1 MPIVPATECPPGERA
16 PAPDWPRSV
25 PSPVSRRIACRSDC
39 KIAGPPEPPCR
50 IDHKTYR
57 PPETEIPVVDTR
69 IECQLFQKRGVGYRV
84 SGIRCQ
90 VSGVDYQL
98 SRTRWN
104 GSSWSPAGFGVN
116 IPETDNQLL
125 TTDSF
130 STALPLRCSSDQ

>member
-25 PSPVSRRIACRSDC
+25 PSPVRRRIACRSDC

-69 IECQLFQKRGVGYRV
+69 IECQLFQKRV
-84 SGIRCQ
+84 SGIRGQ
-90 VSGVDYQL
+90 GSGNRL
-98 SRTRWN
+98 SAVTYPLESAVME
-104 GSSWSPAGFGVN
+104 SSRFWGQHSGN
-116 IPETDNQLL
+116 
-125 TTDSF
+125 
-130 STALPLRCSSDQ
+130 